1 MKRIVLKVSKTR
13 INYTSAIRRRNDVIS
28 MILNIMS
35 IIMQIDIQENYGCDL
50 DEVEENDIGVIL
62 IIDRMSRI
70 FLVSKNKIHSF
81 QIPFGLKI
89 VEDRYVFYSRGIDI
103 DNLTLSLLNSV
114 YYKLDEDYDFC
125 ALEDRFL
132 NEVENYHIDK
142 NSTSFVSSLVGIL
155 QTFEIGY
162 LRYDYDDDPTRV
174 NDITHPI
181 NHLDINFTN
190 SATYK
195 IGLNNRL
202 DCKKLEDILDV
213 NTKCAFIKDF

>member
-13 INYTSAIRRRNDVIS
+13 INYTSAIRGRNDVIAI
-28 MILNIMS
+28 ILKIMN
-35 IIMQIDIQENYGCDL
+35 IIMQIDIQENYDRDL

-62 IIDRMSRI
+62 TIDRMSRI
-70 FLVSKNKIHSF
+70 FLVLENKIHSF
-81 QIPFGLKI
+81 QIPFRLKI
-89 VEDRYVFYSRGIDI
+89 DKGRYVFCSQGIDI
-103 DNLTLSLLNSV
+103 DNLTLSFLNSV
-114 YYKLDEDYDFC
+114 YNKLDEDYDFC
-125 ALEDRFL
+125 ALEDSFL
-132 NEVENYHIDK
+132 GEVVNYHIEQ
-142 NSTSFVSSLVGIL
+142 NSIPFVSSLVGTL

-162 LRYDYDDDPTRV
+162 LRYDYDDDPTRIDV
-174 NDITHPI
+174 ITHPI

>member
-114 YYKLDEDYDFC
+114 YNKLDEDYDFC
-125 ALEDRFL
+125 VLEDSFL
-132 NEVENYHIDK
+132 DEIVNYNIDQ
-142 NSTSFVSSLVGIL
+142 NSISFASSLVGIL

-174 NDITHPI
+174 DVITHPI

>member
-1 MKRIVLKVSKTR
+1 
-13 INYTSAIRRRNDVIS
+13 
-28 MILNIMS
+28 MILNIMN

-50 DEVEENDIGVIL
+50 AEVEENDIGVIL

-114 YYKLDEDYDFC
+114 YNKLDEDYDFC
-125 ALEDRFL
+125 ALEDSFL
-132 NEVENYHIDK
+132 NEVENYQIDK
-142 NSTSFVSSLVGIL
+142 NSISFVSGLVGIL

-174 NDITHPI
+174 DAITHPI

-190 SATYK
+190 SVTYK

-202 DCKKLEDILDV
+202 DYKRLEDIVDV